1 MQFQDRLWG
10 ELAAH
15 VSGAMNLLRDLFLG
29 LEDSPSYVLKDFHLI
44 TASTDGLMLSREA
57 IIVFASMHSSLDYS
71 SAIKILNFI
80 ICLNLVSFYFG
91 LNSASLSFSED
102 FAQISPGRRS
112 SQCDP

>member
-44 TASTDGLMLSREA
+44 TDGLMLSREA

-80 ICLNLVSFYFG
+80 IC
-91 LNSASLSFSED
+91 
-102 FAQISPGRRS
+102 
-112 SQCDP
+112 